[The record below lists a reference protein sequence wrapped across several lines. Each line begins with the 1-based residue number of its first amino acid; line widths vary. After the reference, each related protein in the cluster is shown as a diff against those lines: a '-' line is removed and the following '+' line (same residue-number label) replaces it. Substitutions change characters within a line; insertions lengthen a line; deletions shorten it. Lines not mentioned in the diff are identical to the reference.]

1 MYHPE
6 SDSLFEVDSS
16 ELPEKMKSI
25 DGQLCNNVTGDPQF
39 EARFKREFSCKSAI
53 AAPMPSRPR
62 AKQPE
67 RGRTRGTSQSAAR

>member
-16 ELPEKMKSI
+16 ELPEMMKSI

-39 EARFKREFSCKSAI
+39 EARFKREFSC
-53 AAPMPSRPR
+53 
-62 AKQPE
+62 
-67 RGRTRGTSQSAAR
+67 QSKTTPHTPGHPKA